1 MGHVEVATI
10 RPSSGMMRPM
20 RRATRT
26 APLVGLLLLACGG
39 GSQGSTIGTE
49 QDFEVVE
56 APAPTVPT
64 YVTTAG
70 DGDVVLGAAT
80 TADAVRSGVA
90 AASAAHEMAVEGDP
104 RLARLAQW
112 VAERLGP
119 DGEPPPN
126 EVVEF
131 FARHLG
137 LVEPVPHIMV
147 LGQPGD
153 SLAEGIASSVGQFM
167 DRQTY
172 NRWGAAVVERAG
184 LSVAVV
190 MLSWRWVELEPVPR
204 QVGGGAPIAV
214 RGRLIGDHHNPAV
227 VVAQPDGQVRR
238 LPAGSGP
245 DFDVRVPTGGEGTYQ
260 VEVVGRGRHGDTVIA
275 NFPVFVGT
283 EIPREVRLTGGADS
297 GGRDVESVRRE
308 LLEMLNETRRGA
320 GLGELT
326 EHAGLRE
333 VALGHSRDMVAQ
345 DYIGHQSPRTGT
357 PADRVRASGLQS
369 GLVLENIG
377 RGYSAAEIHRGL
389 MESPGHRANLV
400 NPDVTHVGIG
410 VVAQPEGARSAF
422 IVTEVF
428 VRMAERVDLS
438 DASERLEGLINRS
451 RSARGAPP
459 VELQDH
465 LSEAAQR
472 AAEEFFA
479 DPSLSQQDT
488 VDDASASLRR
498 FAIAYRRLGGVMAIV
513 ADVGEAGAIEPTLDP
528 DVRHVGIGV
537 AQGTRPDTGP
547 NAIAVVIILAWPR

>member
-204 QVGGGAPIAV
+204 QVAGGAPIAV

>member
-1 MGHVEVATI
+1 MQI
-10 RPSSGMMRPM
+10 
-20 RRATRT
+20 ATRT
-26 APLVGLLLLACGG
+26 LSLLATLALGCGG
-39 GSQGSTIGTE
+39 GSQGSTIGTD
-49 QDFEVVE
+49 QDFEVVD
-56 APAPTVPT
+56 APAPTVPA
-64 YVTTAG
+64 YVTASAEGEAVLSEGPAG
-70 DGDVVLGAAT
+70 
-80 TADAVRSGVA
+80 DAVRAGVA
-90 AASAAHEMAVEGDP
+90 SASATHEMPIEGDP

-112 VAERLGP
+112 VADRLGP

-126 EVVEF
+126 EIVEF

-147 LGQPGD
+147 LGQPAD
-153 SLAEGIASSVGQFM
+153 SLEEGIASSVGQFM
-167 DRQTY
+167 NRQTY

-204 QVGGGAPIAV
+204 QVGEGDPIAV
-214 RGRLIGDHHNPAV
+214 RGRLIGDHRNPAV

-245 DFDVRVPTGGEGTYQ
+245 DFDVRVPTGAEGTYQ
-260 VEVVGRGRHGDTVIA
+260 VEVVGRGEHGDTVIA

-283 EIPREVRLTGGADS
+283 EIPRQVRLSGVADG

-308 LLEMLNETRRGA
+308 LIEMLNETRRGA
-320 GLGELT
+320 GLPELT

-333 VALGHSRDMVAQ
+333 VALGHSRDMVAN
-345 DYIGHQSPRTGT
+345 DYIGHQSPRSGT
-357 PADRVRASGLQS
+357 PADRVRTSGLQS

-400 NPDVTHVGIG
+400 NPDVSHVGIG

-428 VRMAERVDLS
+428 VRMAERVDLAGAPS
-438 DASERLEGLINRS
+438 TIVDLINRS

-459 VELQDH
+459 VEIQDH
-465 LSEAAQR
+465 LSEAAQN
-472 AAEEFFA
+472 AATEFFA
-479 DPSLSQQDT
+479 DPGLSQQDT

-513 ADVGEAGAIEPTLDP
+513 ADVSEAGALEPTLDP

>member
-1 MGHVEVATI
+1 MQI
-10 RPSSGMMRPM
+10 
-20 RRATRT
+20 ATRT
-26 APLVGLLLLACGG
+26 LSLLAALALGCGG
-39 GSQGSTIGTE
+39 GSQGSTIGTD
-49 QDFEVVE
+49 QDFEVVD
-56 APAPTVPT
+56 APAPTVPA
-64 YVTTAG
+64 YVTASAEGEAVLSEGPAG
-70 DGDVVLGAAT
+70 
-80 TADAVRSGVA
+80 DAVRAGVA
-90 AASAAHEMAVEGDP
+90 SASATHEMPIEADP

-112 VAERLGP
+112 VADRLGP

-126 EVVEF
+126 EIVEF

-147 LGQPGD
+147 LGQPAD
-153 SLAEGIASSVGQFM
+153 SLEEGIASSVGQFM
-167 DRQTY
+167 NRQTY

-204 QVGGGAPIAV
+204 QVSEGDPIAV
-214 RGRLIGDHHNPAV
+214 RGRLIGDHRNPAV

-245 DFDVRVPTGGEGTYQ
+245 DFDVRVPTGAEGTYQ
-260 VEVVGRGRHGDTVIA
+260 VEVVGRGEHGDTVIA

-283 EIPREVRLTGGADS
+283 EIPRQVRLSGVADG

-308 LLEMLNETRRGA
+308 LIEMLNETRRGA
-320 GLGELT
+320 GLPELT

-333 VALGHSRDMVAQ
+333 VALGHSRDMVAN
-345 DYIGHQSPRTGT
+345 DYIGHQSPRSGT
-357 PADRVRASGLQS
+357 PADRVRTSGLQS

-400 NPDVTHVGIG
+400 NPDVSHVGIG

-428 VRMAERVDLS
+428 VRMAERVDLAGAPS
-438 DASERLEGLINRS
+438 TIVDLINRS

-459 VELQDH
+459 VEIQDH
-465 LSEAAQR
+465 LSEAAQN
-472 AAEEFFA
+472 AATEFFA
-479 DPSLSQQDT
+479 DPGLSQQDT

-513 ADVGEAGAIEPTLDP
+513 ADVSEAGALEPTLDP

>member
-1 MGHVEVATI
+1 
-10 RPSSGMMRPM
+10 
-20 RRATRT
+20 
-26 APLVGLLLLACGG
+26 
-39 GSQGSTIGTE
+39 
-49 QDFEVVE
+49 
-56 APAPTVPT
+56 
-64 YVTTAG
+64 
-70 DGDVVLGAAT
+70 
-80 TADAVRSGVA
+80 
-90 AASAAHEMAVEGDP
+90 
-104 RLARLAQW
+104 
-112 VAERLGP
+112 
-119 DGEPPPN
+119 
-126 EVVEF
+126 
-131 FARHLG
+131 
-137 LVEPVPHIMV
+137 MV
-147 LGQPGD
+147 LGQPAD
-153 SLAEGIASSVGQFM
+153 SLEEGIASSVGQFM
-167 DRQTY
+167 NRQTY

-204 QVGGGAPIAV
+204 QVGEGDPIAV
-214 RGRLIGDHHNPAV
+214 RGRLIGDHRNPAV

-245 DFDVRVPTGGEGTYQ
+245 DFDVRVPTGAEGTYQ
-260 VEVVGRGRHGDTVIA
+260 VEVVGRGEHGDTVIA

-283 EIPREVRLTGGADS
+283 EIPRQVRLSGVADG

-308 LLEMLNETRRGA
+308 LIEMLNETRRGA
-320 GLGELT
+320 GLPELT

-333 VALGHSRDMVAQ
+333 VALGHSRDMVAN
-345 DYIGHQSPRTGT
+345 DYIGHQSPRSGT
-357 PADRVRASGLQS
+357 PADRVRTSGLQS

-400 NPDVTHVGIG
+400 NPDVSHVGIG

-428 VRMAERVDLS
+428 VRMAERVDLTGAPS
-438 DASERLEGLINRS
+438 TIVDLINRS

-459 VELQDH
+459 VEIQDH
-465 LSEAAQR
+465 LSEAAQS
-472 AAEEFFA
+472 AATEFFA
-479 DPSLSQQDT
+479 DPGLSQQDT

-513 ADVGEAGAIEPTLDP
+513 ADVSEAGALEPTLDP

>member
-1 MGHVEVATI
+1 
-10 RPSSGMMRPM
+10 MMRPM
-20 RRATRT
+20 QIATRT
-26 APLVGLLLLACGG
+26 LSLLATLALGCGG
-39 GSQGSTIGTE
+39 GSQGSTIGTD
-49 QDFEVVE
+49 QDFEVVD
-56 APAPTVPT
+56 APAPTVPA
-64 YVTTAG
+64 YVTASAEGEAVLSEGPAG
-70 DGDVVLGAAT
+70 
-80 TADAVRSGVA
+80 DAVRAGVA
-90 AASAAHEMAVEGDP
+90 SASATHEMPIEGDP

-112 VAERLGP
+112 VADRLGP

-126 EVVEF
+126 EIVEF

-147 LGQPGD
+147 LGQPAD
-153 SLAEGIASSVGQFM
+153 SLEEGIASSVGQFM
-167 DRQTY
+167 NRQTY

-204 QVGGGAPIAV
+204 QVSEGDPIAV
-214 RGRLIGDHHNPAV
+214 RGRLIGDHRNPAV

-245 DFDVRVPTGGEGTYQ
+245 DFDVRVPTGAEGTYQ
-260 VEVVGRGRHGDTVIA
+260 VEVVGRGEHGDTVIA

-283 EIPREVRLTGGADS
+283 EIPRQVRLSGVADG

-308 LLEMLNETRRGA
+308 LIEMLNETRRGA
-320 GLGELT
+320 GLPELT

-333 VALGHSRDMVAQ
+333 VALGHSRDMVAN
-345 DYIGHQSPRTGT
+345 DYIGHQSPRSGT
-357 PADRVRASGLQS
+357 PADRVRTSGLQS

-400 NPDVTHVGIG
+400 NPDVSHVGIG

-428 VRMAERVDLS
+428 VRMAERVDLAGAPS
-438 DASERLEGLINRS
+438 TIVDLINRS

-459 VELQDH
+459 VEIQDH
-465 LSEAAQR
+465 LSEAAQN
-472 AAEEFFA
+472 AATEFFA
-479 DPSLSQQDT
+479 DPGLSQQDT

-513 ADVGEAGAIEPTLDP
+513 ADVSEAGALEPTLDP

>member
-1 MGHVEVATI
+1 MQI
-10 RPSSGMMRPM
+10 
-20 RRATRT
+20 ATRT
-26 APLVGLLLLACGG
+26 LSLLATLALGCGG
-39 GSQGSTIGTE
+39 GSQGSTIGTD
-49 QDFEVVE
+49 QDFEVVD
-56 APAPTVPT
+56 APAPTVPA
-64 YVTTAG
+64 YVTASAEGEAVLSEGPAG
-70 DGDVVLGAAT
+70 
-80 TADAVRSGVA
+80 DAVRAGVA
-90 AASAAHEMAVEGDP
+90 SASATHEMPIEGDP

-112 VAERLGP
+112 VADRLGP

-126 EVVEF
+126 EIVEF

-147 LGQPGD
+147 LGQPAD
-153 SLAEGIASSVGQFM
+153 SLEEGIASSVGQFM
-167 DRQTY
+167 NRQTY

-204 QVGGGAPIAV
+204 QVSEGDPIAV
-214 RGRLIGDHHNPAV
+214 RGRLIGDHRNPAV

-245 DFDVRVPTGGEGTYQ
+245 DFDVRVPTGAEGTYQ
-260 VEVVGRGRHGDTVIA
+260 VEVVGRGEHGDTVIA

-283 EIPREVRLTGGADS
+283 EIPRQVRLSGVADG

-308 LLEMLNETRRGA
+308 LIEMLNETRRGA
-320 GLGELT
+320 GLPELT

-333 VALGHSRDMVAQ
+333 VALGHSRDMVAN
-345 DYIGHQSPRTGT
+345 DFIGHQSPRSGT
-357 PADRVRASGLQS
+357 PADRVRTSGLQS

-400 NPDVTHVGIG
+400 NPDVSHVGIG

-428 VRMAERVDLS
+428 VRMAERVDLAGAPS
-438 DASERLEGLINRS
+438 TIVDLINRS

-459 VELQDH
+459 VEIQDH
-465 LSEAAQR
+465 LSEAAQS
-472 AAEEFFA
+472 AATEFFA
-479 DPSLSQQDT
+479 DPQLSQQDT

-513 ADVGEAGAIEPTLDP
+513 ADVSEAGALEPTLDP

>member
-1 MGHVEVATI
+1 MQI
-10 RPSSGMMRPM
+10 
-20 RRATRT
+20 ATRT
-26 APLVGLLLLACGG
+26 LSLLATLALGCGG
-39 GSQGSTIGTE
+39 GSQGSTIGTD
-49 QDFEVVE
+49 QDFEVVD
-56 APAPTVPT
+56 APAPTVPA
-64 YVTTAG
+64 YVTASAEGEAVLSEGPAG
-70 DGDVVLGAAT
+70 
-80 TADAVRSGVA
+80 DAVRAGVA
-90 AASAAHEMAVEGDP
+90 SASATHEMPIEGDP

-112 VAERLGP
+112 VADRLGP

-126 EVVEF
+126 EIVEF

-147 LGQPGD
+147 LGQPAD
-153 SLAEGIASSVGQFM
+153 SLEEGIASSVGQFM
-167 DRQTY
+167 NRQTY

-204 QVGGGAPIAV
+204 QVSEGDPIAV
-214 RGRLIGDHHNPAV
+214 RGRLIGDHRNPAV

-245 DFDVRVPTGGEGTYQ
+245 DFDVRVPTGAEGTYQ
-260 VEVVGRGRHGDTVIA
+260 VEVVGRGEHGDTVIA

-283 EIPREVRLTGGADS
+283 EIPRQVRLSGVADG

-308 LLEMLNETRRGA
+308 LIEMLNETRRGA
-320 GLGELT
+320 GLPELT

-333 VALGHSRDMVAQ
+333 VALGHSRDMVAN
-345 DYIGHQSPRTGT
+345 DYIGHQSPRSGT
-357 PADRVRASGLQS
+357 PADRVRTSGLQS

-400 NPDVTHVGIG
+400 NPDVSHVGIG

-428 VRMAERVDLS
+428 VRMAERVDLAGAPS
-438 DASERLEGLINRS
+438 TIVDLINRS

-459 VELQDH
+459 VEIQDH
-465 LSEAAQR
+465 LSEAAQN
-472 AAEEFFA
+472 AATEFFA
-479 DPSLSQQDT
+479 DPGLSQQDT

-513 ADVGEAGAIEPTLDP
+513 ADVSEAGALEPTLDP

>member
-1 MGHVEVATI
+1 
-10 RPSSGMMRPM
+10 MMRAM
-20 RRATRT
+20 QIATRT
-26 APLVGLLLLACGG
+26 LSLLATLALGCGG
-39 GSQGSTIGTE
+39 GSQGSTIGTD
-49 QDFEVVE
+49 QDFEVVD
-56 APAPTVPT
+56 APAPTVPA
-64 YVTTAG
+64 YVTASAEGEAVLSEGPAG
-70 DGDVVLGAAT
+70 
-80 TADAVRSGVA
+80 DAVRAGVA
-90 AASAAHEMAVEGDP
+90 SASATHEMPIEGDP

-112 VAERLGP
+112 VADRLGP

-126 EVVEF
+126 EIVEF

-147 LGQPGD
+147 LGQPAD
-153 SLAEGIASSVGQFM
+153 SLEEGIASSVGQFM
-167 DRQTY
+167 NRQTY

-204 QVGGGAPIAV
+204 QVSEGDPIAV
-214 RGRLIGDHHNPAV
+214 RGRLIGDHRNPAV

-245 DFDVRVPTGGEGTYQ
+245 DFDVRVPTGAEGTYQ
-260 VEVVGRGRHGDTVIA
+260 VEVVGRGEHGDTVIA

-283 EIPREVRLTGGADS
+283 EIPRQVRLSGVADG

-308 LLEMLNETRRGA
+308 LIEMLNETRRGA
-320 GLGELT
+320 GLPELT

-333 VALGHSRDMVAQ
+333 VALGHSRDMVAN
-345 DYIGHQSPRTGT
+345 DYIGHQSPRSGT
-357 PADRVRASGLQS
+357 PADRVRTSGLQS

-400 NPDVTHVGIG
+400 NPDVSHVGIG

-428 VRMAERVDLS
+428 VRMAERVDLAGAPS
-438 DASERLEGLINRS
+438 TIVDLINRS

-459 VELQDH
+459 VEIQDH
-465 LSEAAQR
+465 LSEAAQS
-472 AAEEFFA
+472 AATEFFA
-479 DPSLSQQDT
+479 DPGLSQQDT

-513 ADVGEAGAIEPTLDP
+513 ADVSEAGALEPTLDP

>member
-1 MGHVEVATI
+1 MQI
-10 RPSSGMMRPM
+10 
-20 RRATRT
+20 ATRT
-26 APLVGLLLLACGG
+26 LSLLAALALGCGG
-39 GSQGSTIGTE
+39 GSQGSTIGTD
-49 QDFEVVE
+49 QDFEVVD
-56 APAPTVPT
+56 APAPTVPA
-64 YVTTAG
+64 YVTASAEGEAVLSEGPAG
-70 DGDVVLGAAT
+70 
-80 TADAVRSGVA
+80 DAVRAGVA
-90 AASAAHEMAVEGDP
+90 SASATHEMPIEGDP

-112 VAERLGP
+112 VADRLGP

-126 EVVEF
+126 EIVEF

-147 LGQPGD
+147 LGQPAD
-153 SLAEGIASSVGQFM
+153 SLEEGIASSVGQFM
-167 DRQTY
+167 NRQTY

-204 QVGGGAPIAV
+204 QVGEGDPIAV
-214 RGRLIGDHHNPAV
+214 RGRLIGDHRNPAV

-245 DFDVRVPTGGEGTYQ
+245 DFDVRVPTGAEGTYQ
-260 VEVVGRGRHGDTVIA
+260 VEVVGRGEHGDTVIA

-283 EIPREVRLTGGADS
+283 EIPRQVRLSGVADG

-308 LLEMLNETRRGA
+308 LIEMLNETRRGA
-320 GLGELT
+320 GLPELT

-333 VALGHSRDMVAQ
+333 VALGHSRDMVAN
-345 DYIGHQSPRTGT
+345 DYIGHQSPRSGT
-357 PADRVRASGLQS
+357 PADRVRTSGLQS

-400 NPDVTHVGIG
+400 NPDVSHVGIG

-428 VRMAERVDLS
+428 VRMAERVDLAGAPS
-438 DASERLEGLINRS
+438 TIVDLINRS

-459 VELQDH
+459 VEIQDH
-465 LSEAAQR
+465 LSEAAQN
-472 AAEEFFA
+472 AATEFFA
-479 DPSLSQQDT
+479 DPGLSQQDT

-513 ADVGEAGAIEPTLDP
+513 ADVSEAGALEPTLDP

>member
-1 MGHVEVATI
+1 
-10 RPSSGMMRPM
+10 MMRAM
-20 RRATRT
+20 QIATRT
-26 APLVGLLLLACGG
+26 LSLLATLALGCGG
-39 GSQGSTIGTE
+39 GSQGSTIGTD
-49 QDFEVVE
+49 QDFEVVD
-56 APAPTVPT
+56 APAPTVPA
-64 YVTTAG
+64 YVTASAEGEAVLSEGPAG
-70 DGDVVLGAAT
+70 
-80 TADAVRSGVA
+80 DAVRAGVA
-90 AASAAHEMAVEGDP
+90 SASATHEMPIEGDP

-112 VAERLGP
+112 VADRLGP

-126 EVVEF
+126 EIVEF

-147 LGQPGD
+147 LGQPAD
-153 SLAEGIASSVGQFM
+153 SLEEGIASSVGQFM
-167 DRQTY
+167 NRQTY

-204 QVGGGAPIAV
+204 QVGEGDPIAV
-214 RGRLIGDHHNPAV
+214 RGRLIGDHRNPAV

-245 DFDVRVPTGGEGTYQ
+245 DFDVRVPTGAEGTYQ
-260 VEVVGRGRHGDTVIA
+260 VEVVGRGEHGDTVIA

-283 EIPREVRLTGGADS
+283 EIPRQVRLSGVADG

-308 LLEMLNETRRGA
+308 LIEMLNETRRGA
-320 GLGELT
+320 GLPELT

-333 VALGHSRDMVAQ
+333 VALGHSRDMVAN
-345 DYIGHQSPRTGT
+345 DYIGHQSPRSGT
-357 PADRVRASGLQS
+357 PADRVRTSGLQS

-400 NPDVTHVGIG
+400 NPDVSHVGIG

-428 VRMAERVDLS
+428 VRMAERVDLAGAPS
-438 DASERLEGLINRS
+438 TIVDLINRS

-459 VELQDH
+459 VEIQDH
-465 LSEAAQR
+465 LSEAAQN
-472 AAEEFFA
+472 AATEFFA
-479 DPSLSQQDT
+479 DPGLSQQDT

-513 ADVGEAGAIEPTLDP
+513 ADVSEAGALEPTLDP

>member
-1 MGHVEVATI
+1 
-10 RPSSGMMRPM
+10 M

>member
-1 MGHVEVATI
+1 MQI
-10 RPSSGMMRPM
+10 
-20 RRATRT
+20 ATRT
-26 APLVGLLLLACGG
+26 LSLLATLALGCGG
-39 GSQGSTIGTE
+39 GSQGSTIGTD
-49 QDFEVVE
+49 QDFEVVD
-56 APAPTVPT
+56 APAPTVPA
-64 YVTTAG
+64 YVTASAEGEAVLSEGPAG
-70 DGDVVLGAAT
+70 
-80 TADAVRSGVA
+80 DAVRAGVA
-90 AASAAHEMAVEGDP
+90 SASATHEMPIEGDP

-112 VAERLGP
+112 VADRLGP

-126 EVVEF
+126 EIVEF

-147 LGQPGD
+147 LGQPAD
-153 SLAEGIASSVGQFM
+153 SLEEGIASSVGQFM
-167 DRQTY
+167 NRQTY

-204 QVGGGAPIAV
+204 QVSEGDPIAV
-214 RGRLIGDHHNPAV
+214 RGRLIGDHRNPAV

-245 DFDVRVPTGGEGTYQ
+245 DFDVRVPTGAEGTYQ
-260 VEVVGRGRHGDTVIA
+260 VEVVGRGEHGDTVIA

-283 EIPREVRLTGGADS
+283 EIPRQVRLSGVADG

-308 LLEMLNETRRGA
+308 LIEMLNETRRGA
-320 GLGELT
+320 GLPELT

-333 VALGHSRDMVAQ
+333 VALGHSRDMVAN
-345 DYIGHQSPRTGT
+345 DYIGHQSPRSGT
-357 PADRVRASGLQS
+357 PADRVRTSGLQS

-400 NPDVTHVGIG
+400 NPDVSHVGIG

-428 VRMAERVDLS
+428 VRMAERVDLAGAPS
-438 DASERLEGLINRS
+438 TIVDLINRS

-459 VELQDH
+459 VEIQDH
-465 LSEAAQR
+465 LSEAAQS
-472 AAEEFFA
+472 AATEFFA
-479 DPSLSQQDT
+479 DPGLSQQDT

-513 ADVGEAGAIEPTLDP
+513 ADVSEAGALEPTLDP

>member
-26 APLVGLLLLACGG
+26 APLLGLLLLACGG

-204 QVGGGAPIAV
+204 QVAGGAPIAV

>member
-1 MGHVEVATI
+1 MQI
-10 RPSSGMMRPM
+10 
-20 RRATRT
+20 ATRT
-26 APLVGLLLLACGG
+26 LSLLATLALGCGG
-39 GSQGSTIGTE
+39 GSQGSTIGTD
-49 QDFEVVE
+49 QDFEVVD
-56 APAPTVPT
+56 APAPTVPA
-64 YVTTAG
+64 YVTASAEGEAVLSEGPAG
-70 DGDVVLGAAT
+70 
-80 TADAVRSGVA
+80 DAVRAGVA
-90 AASAAHEMAVEGDP
+90 SASATHEMPIEGDP

-112 VAERLGP
+112 VADRLGP

-126 EVVEF
+126 EIVEF

-147 LGQPGD
+147 LGQPAD
-153 SLAEGIASSVGQFM
+153 SLEEGIASSVGQFM
-167 DRQTY
+167 NRQTY

-204 QVGGGAPIAV
+204 QVGEGDPIAV
-214 RGRLIGDHHNPAV
+214 RGRLIGDHRNPAV

-245 DFDVRVPTGGEGTYQ
+245 DFDVRVPTGAEGTYQ
-260 VEVVGRGRHGDTVIA
+260 VEVVGRGEHGDTVIA

-283 EIPREVRLTGGADS
+283 EIPRQVRLSGVADG

-308 LLEMLNETRRGA
+308 LIEMLNETRRGA
-320 GLGELT
+320 GLPELT

-333 VALGHSRDMVAQ
+333 VALGHSRDMVAN
-345 DYIGHQSPRTGT
+345 DYIGHQSPRSGT
-357 PADRVRASGLQS
+357 PADRVRTSGLQS

-400 NPDVTHVGIG
+400 NPDVSHVGIG

-428 VRMAERVDLS
+428 VRMAERVDLTGAPS
-438 DASERLEGLINRS
+438 TIVDLINRS

-459 VELQDH
+459 VEIQDH
-465 LSEAAQR
+465 LSEAAQS
-472 AAEEFFA
+472 AATEFFA
-479 DPSLSQQDT
+479 DPGLSQQDT

-513 ADVGEAGAIEPTLDP
+513 ADVSEAGALEPTLDP